1 MDWRERLERLQERLE
16 RPLPLRTAS
25 PREVARAVASLI
37 LGITMMLL
45 GVPLLRGWIGA
56 DHTPRW
62 WEFTGGFVL
71 VGGSLYV
78 VRWGLMSH
86 ERGGGGR

>member
-1 MDWRERLERLQERLE
+1 MDWRERFERLRERLE
-16 RPLPLRTAS
+16 EPIPLYKAS

-37 LGITMMLL
+37 LGILMIIA
-45 GVPLLRGWIGA
+45 GIPLLRGWWGP
-56 DHTPRW
+56 DHAPQW
-62 WEFTGGFVL
+62 YEFTGGFVL

-78 VRWGLMSH
+78 VRWGLLSH